1 LNEIVK
7 PETVDGPFRLLG
19 ARLLRVISPLRRRRL
34 RQAALVGLTLLTTW
48 LLLAYVILPVMWR
61 HYEHQPS
68 LAGFPKATETPSGIP
83 GDPLN
88 IGFVA
93 AEAELVNGMLAAG
106 WLPADPISFGTSLRI
121 SKSVLLGRPY
131 PTAPVSTLMLFGRK
145 QDFAFEKPVGN
156 SAKQRHHVRFWRAES
171 EGPEGKP
178 LWLGA
183 ATFDLKVGVSH
194 RTGQITHHIAADV
207 DAERDGLMADLIK
220 AGQLVTIYQVTGV
233 GLTLSGHN
241 GGGDRYFSDG
251 ELSIGV
257 IADGNKAQPGMM
269 PLVMENPPAVELKN
283 EAWAWLRPL
292 LQDQTSTEE

>member
-1 LNEIVK
+1 M
-7 PETVDGPFRLLG
+7 
-19 ARLLRVISPLRRRRL
+19 
-34 RQAALVGLTLLTTW
+34 RQAAIVGLVFLAVWALT
-48 LLLAYVILPVMWR
+48 AYVVLPAAWR

-68 LAGFPKATETPSGIP
+68 LAGFPKVTETPSGIP

-88 IGFVA
+88 IGLVA

-106 WLPADPISFGTSLRI
+106 WFPADAISLSSSLRI

-131 PTAPVSTLMLFGRK
+131 TTAPVSTLMLFGRK
-145 QDFAFEKPVGN
+145 QDFAFEKPFGK

-171 EGPEGKP
+171 EGPDGKP

-183 ATFDLKVGVSH
+183 ATFDVKVGFSH
-194 RTGQITHHIAADV
+194 RTGQVTHHIAADV
-207 DAERDGLMADLIK
+207 DAERDSLLANLTQ

-233 GLTLSGHN
+233 GLTLVGRN

-257 IADGNKAQPGMM
+257 IADENKVQHTA

-292 LQDQTSTEE
+292 LDQTEPAQ

>member
-1 LNEIVK
+1 LKQTVK
-7 PETVDGPFRLLG
+7 LETIAGPLRSLGTRLRSQL
-19 ARLLRVISPLRRRRL
+19 SPLRRRRL
-34 RQAALVGLTLLTTW
+34 RQATIVSLALLATW
-48 LLLAYVILPVMWR
+48 LLLAYAVMPALWR

-68 LAGFPKATETPSGIP
+68 LAAFPKVTETPSGIP

-88 IGFVA
+88 IGLVA
-93 AEAELVNGMLAAG
+93 AEAELVNGLLTAG

-145 QDFAFEKPVGN
+145 QDFAFEKPFGK

-171 EGPEGKP
+171 EGPDGKP

-183 ATFDLKVGVSH
+183 ATFDLKVGLSH
-194 RTGQITHHIAADV
+194 RTGQVTHHIAADV

-233 GLTLSGHN
+233 GLTLAGRN

-257 IADGNKAQPGMM
+257 IADGNKAQPNM

-292 LQDQTSTEE
+292 LE

>member
-1 LNEIVK
+1 MNKIVNL
-7 PETVDGPFRLLG
+7 ETIAGPLRTLG
-19 ARLLRVISPLRRRRL
+19 AKLRAQVTPLRRRRL
-34 RQAALVGLTLLTTW
+34 RQGALVALALLTTW
-48 LLLAYVILPVMWR
+48 LLLAYVVMPAMWR

-88 IGFVA
+88 IGLVA
-93 AEAELVNGMLAAG
+93 AEAELINGLLAAG

-145 QDFAFEKPVGN
+145 QDFAFEKPVGK

-171 EGPEGKP
+171 EGPDGKP

-183 ATFDLKVGVSH
+183 ATFDLKVGFSH
-194 RTGQITHHIAADV
+194 RTGQVTHHIAADI
-207 DAERDGLMADLIK
+207 DAERDGLMADLIH

-233 GLTLSGHN
+233 GLTLAGRN
-241 GGGDRYFSDG
+241 GGGDRFFSDG

-257 IADGNKAQPGMM
+257 IADGNKAQPGVM

-283 EAWAWLRPL
+283 QAWAWLRPL
-292 LQDQTSTEE
+292 LEQTEPVE